1 MIRENDYGKL
11 SSCRPF
17 VVVCPTYGWQIP
29 HVLGNW
35 LKKTRLS
42 GSRKL
47 YFVMTCGDGIG
58 NAGGYA
64 KRFCEKK
71 GMEYMGCGKVVM
83 PENYV
88 DMFPCRTGRRQNGSS
103 GRLSPRR
110 TRSQNTSEKRIRFR
124 RRRSRF
130 WTGSSAPW

>member
-1 MIRENDYGKL
+1 MILYFTQEQETVLLLQSGSQKKTGDTAVDVFPMIRENDYGKL
-11 SSCRPF
+11 SSSRPF

-71 GMEYMGCGKVVM
+71 EWNIWAV
-83 PENYV
+83 
-88 DMFPCRTGRRQNGSS
+88 
-103 GRLSPRR
+103 
-110 TRSQNTSEKRIRFR
+110 EK
-124 RRRSRF
+124 
-130 WTGSSAPW
+130 